1 MNRSLKDL
9 SQKIKRLLESKLW
22 LKVIIALILGILSGV
37 VLGPDLDLVSTA
49 SAETITNWLALPGNL
64 FLQMVKMIIIPL
76 VFSSIILGILSSGD
90 PAFLKKIGPQLVM
103 YFVITTIT
111 AITIGFIVSNII
123 KPGAFVQAESLSLTV
138 ETPADSTAI
147 TDFEFNKNLPQL
159 LVNLLPSNPLE
170 SMVTGDMLSV
180 VIYTIII
187 GMALLMLSTK
197 RQKPLIDLLET
208 VQELTMTVVRW
219 AMELVPVAVFGLMSQ
234 ITSQIGITA
243 LGGIGMYILTVWIGL
258 LLLILFYNI
267 IILLFTNKK
276 PGEFMNAIK
285 GVQLLAFSTSSS
297 AAVMPLSI
305 RTAEDKLGVKPE
317 IAQFLIPVGA
327 TINMD
332 GTALYQVSAAIFL
345 SQVFGIELSMANM
358 VLIMVIT
365 VGASIGAPSAP
376 GVGIVILATI
386 LESVGIP
393 TTGIALILGVDRILD
408 MSRTTVNV
416 TGDLT
421 ACCFFDKQL
430 GDIFEKKSN
439 SLVSK
444 IISTAKRG

>member
-1 MNRSLKDL
+1 MKRSLKDL
-9 SQKIKRLLESKLW
+9 SQKIKRLLETRLW
-22 LKVIIALILGILSGV
+22 LKVIIALVLGVLAGV
-37 VLGPDLDLVSTA
+37 ALGPDLGLVSSE

-76 VFSSIILGILSSGD
+76 VFSSIILGIISSGD
-90 PAFLKKIGPQLVM
+90 PAFLKKIGPRLVL
-103 YFVITTIT
+103 YFVITTIA
-111 AITIGFIVSNII
+111 AITIGFIISYTI
-123 KPGAFVQAESLSLTV
+123 KPGAFVDTQNLSLAL
-138 ETPADSTAI
+138 EAPGDKAAI
-147 TDFEFNKNLPQL
+147 ANYEFNKSIPEL

-180 VIYTIII
+180 VIYTIFIV
-187 GMALLMLSTK
+187 MALLMLNAK
-197 RQKPLIDLLET
+197 HQKPLIDLLET
-208 VQELTMTVVRW
+208 VQELTMTIVRW

-234 ITSQIGITA
+234 ITSHMGITA

-258 LLLILFYNI
+258 LLLTLFYNI
-267 IILLFTNKK
+267 IILLFAKVK

-305 RTAEDKLGVKPE
+305 RTAEDQLNVKPE

-332 GTALYQVSAAIFL
+332 GTALYQVTATIFL
-345 SQVFGIELSMANM
+345 AQVFGIELSMANIL
-358 VLIMVIT
+358 LIMVIT

-393 TTGIALILGVDRILD
+393 TAGIALILGVDRILD
-408 MSRTTVNV
+408 MSRTAVNV

-430 GDIFEKKSN
+430 GDLFDKKST
-439 SLVSK
+439 SVFSR
-444 IISTAKRG
+444 ITYAAKKG